1 MADSESCQER
11 QENEIQALKAIFSL
25 ELRDLRDT
33 DVWKI
38 TRPPDVV
45 ITLTPQQGSSSE
57 GPQEIH
63 AQIDLHITCPSKY
76 PDQLPS
82 ISLENSKGLSCQ
94 NISQL
99 KTELESLAHSRRG
112 EEMIFELAQHVQK
125 FLHQHNK
132 PGFKSFYEE
141 MQSRL
146 EQQNLQQQQL
156 KKLKEDRERQAIQEE
171 IRKKREALKEEAIRR
186 RRRRRGESE
195 DKETEADEGVVLGSI
210 QTKNGLGGPLTD
222 KSIARSRSCS
232 MIRASSFPLR
242 RSKTISEGTD
252 IDHCDHRGTRIVH
265 FNNRG
270 ERQVQRGKCLGHG
283 QRGSVVYSAVD
294 ITTGELLAVVEW
306 TMRCSRGATYNSKV
320 NNSVPKK
327 SPTALSRNEESVHQD
342 MANYLKQIT
351 SIEQELNF
359 LQKLSHPNLVHYIN
373 MKYIQEKDCL
383 VILILEE
390 FVIGTN
396 LALYLTENLSVDT
409 DILRHCAIGVLNAL
423 DYLHHNNVV
432 HKDLRDT
439 SVYIDR
445 SGVIKLG
452 DYSLDKRLSDIYQ
465 SSAAERAENIFPP
478 SVGRGGKKA
487 DIYRFGI
494 LLLSLINGCI
504 ITDSSP
510 EIPTT
515 IRADLRDFLA
525 KCLLKDERQRWSAKQ
540 LLEHPFAKD
549 PLERGL
555 SPQRNWAQKQK
566 KSDSMSDNEEPDID
580 IEQYFPAN
588 PKGQSRIKNEFEII
602 KWLGKG
608 AFGDVLKV
616 RNKLDGGIYAIK
628 RIKLNPKNKQL
639 NRKITREV
647 KLLSRL
653 NHENVV
659 RYYNSWIE
667 SAVMDSCTDSVS
679 STPVPEIKIDHCQG
693 DSFAKE
699 IEKLAPLHI
708 KEPSSVDWNISFHS
722 RGSAAAPSEAEDE
735 EESEDDEDDD
745 DWIAFLPR
753 SDSSDGVVFGN
764 ENSENASESNVDSNI
779 RNPGSGDPEDS
790 SANSEKEGLGDTR
803 EVQFMYIQM
812 EFCEKSTLRN
822 AIDGGLCDDEER
834 VWRLFRELVE
844 GLVHIHQ
851 QGMIHRDLKPVN
863 IFLDSNDHVKIGDFG
878 LATTNIIPSDLLLY
892 TTAGTF
898 ALKEQSLGIGDN
910 KSGDNR
916 SLSNYFGDG
925 SMTGQVGTALY
936 VAPELCASGNK
947 AIYNQKVDIYSL
959 GIIFFEMCYHPL
971 VTGMERVKV
980 LVNLRHKDIILPPD
994 FNENEMPQQSHIL
1007 RWLLSHDPGKRPTSL
1022 ELLQSDYVPPPQLE
1036 EAELQEMVRHTLL
1049 NPQSKAYKYLVAS
1062 CFNQEVTPA
1071 EDVTFDMSLPRVG
1084 PANLPPARAYRLQE
1098 AARDRVVGIFRRHGA
1113 VCVPTPLLLP
1123 SPATGAPSLTSG
1135 GPGPASGL
1143 EGYGRTP
1150 HDPGRSDTSSHVRF
1164 MTRSG
1169 GTVSLP
1175 HDLRAPFARYVA
1187 WNGISLLKRYS
1198 VDKVYREKRPFG
1210 YHPRELYE
1218 CAFDIVTP
1226 NPGCLLAEAEI
1237 LSVAW
1242 EVVSERPA
1250 LRELNCSIRLNHTS
1264 LLRSILLH
1272 CGIEEGK
1279 HQDIYSILGEAR
1291 DEKYTRFQVQ
1301 TRLISLCL
1309 SEQAMAAL
1317 LCLVEVEGPLA
1328 KVSGGAFKAVVRR
1341 KGEAASL
1348 ARQAFHELETI
1359 MSHAQAL
1366 GVKCPMVI
1374 APGLVYN
1381 VHQYSGMMCQMVCEL
1396 KKKRRKGG
1404 LDIIAAGGR
1413 YDSLLASYRHILDL
1427 TGMSSREVNQSAVGI
1442 SLSLEKVALAIHH
1455 QQQGL
1460 DGAGE
1465 WSGSGSPTLLPKLS
1479 PLDVVVCCMGQIC
1492 TLTREMAR
1500 IVHDL
1505 WSAGIRTSALD
1516 SVQNVEDIQDY
1527 CQDLGIPHIVILKD
1541 TETGAVRVST
1551 WEKDRYN
1558 ERKINIS
1565 ELVEHLLK
1573 AIRVSSGGDCFLGS
1587 DSTGMMGSSSDLSN
1601 KGSMG
1606 CGDGST
1612 AFAASAPPATCS
1624 SSSCGALSS
1633 SPSSLTSSSFPFS
1646 SAAVSGSQPRASVN
1660 LHFVTVEKLA
1670 LHIRKRY
1677 ENLMMTHLSGVLQRF
1692 SARVRV
1698 EVLGVQLDGAVI
1710 RTIVSLLDMDGD
1722 EKAFECSVSLIV
1734 ERLPRHRKYLTRL
1747 CDEVH
1752 DLKFEKN
1759 CSVIVLY
1766 SLNDNIYKMLM

>member
-1 MADSESCQER
+1 MADPESCHER

-33 DVWKI
+33 DVWRVS
-38 TRPPDVV
+38 RPPDIV

-63 AQIDLHITCPSKY
+63 AQIDLHIVCPEKY
-76 PDQLPS
+76 PDQLPT
-82 ISLENSKGLSCQ
+82 ISLEQSKGLSCQ

-99 KTELESLAHSRRG
+99 KGELESLAYSRRG

-146 EQQNLQQQQL
+146 EQQNLEQQQQ
-156 KKLKEDRERQAIQEE
+156 KKMKEDRERQAIQEE

-186 RRRRRGESE
+186 RRRRRGVSE
-195 DKETEADEGVVLGSI
+195 EKEIEADEGVVLGSI
-210 QTKNGLGGPLTD
+210 ESKNGNGGPLAE
-222 KSIARSRSCS
+222 KCISRSRSCS
-232 MIRASSFPLR
+232 IVRASSFPIR
-242 RSKTISEGTD
+242 RSKTISEGAD
-252 IDHCDHRGTRIVH
+252 VSHCDHRGTRIVH

-283 QRGSVVYSAVD
+283 QRGSIVYSAVD

-306 TMRCSRGATYNSKV
+306 TLRCSKSSVHQPKV
-320 NNSVPKK
+320 NNSHLKK
-327 SPTALSRNEESVHQD
+327 SPISYARNDENLQQD

-359 LQKLSHPNLVHYIN
+359 LMKLNHPNLVHYIN

-423 DYLHHNNVV
+423 AYLHHNNVV

-439 SVYIDR
+439 SVYIDK
-445 SGVIKLG
+445 SGIIKLG

-465 SSAAERAENIFPP
+465 SSAAERTENIFPP

-504 ITDSSP
+504 ITDNP
-510 EIPTT
+510 PDIPTT
-515 IRADLRDFLA
+515 IRADLRDFLS
-525 KCLLKDERQRWSAKQ
+525 KCLLKDERHRWSAKQ
-540 LLEHPFAKD
+540 LLEHSFVMD

-555 SPQRNWAQKQK
+555 SPQRNRAQKQK
-566 KSDSMSDNEEPDID
+566 KSDSVSDNEEPEID

-667 SAVMDSCTDSVS
+667 SAVIDNCVEIVA
-679 STPVPEIKIDHCQG
+679 STPVPEIKIDGSQG
-693 DSFAKE
+693 DNFSKG
-699 IEKLAPLHI
+699 IEKLAPVHI
-708 KEPSSVDWNISFHS
+708 KEPSNVDWNMSFHS
-722 RGSAAAPSEAEDE
+722 RGSAAAQSEAEDE

-753 SDSSDGVVFGN
+753 SDSSDGIVFAK
-764 ENSENASESNVDSNI
+764 ESSDSASELNVETKVG
-779 RNPGSGDPEDS
+779 NPSSGEKEESSTNSDKDS
-790 SANSEKEGLGDTR
+790 SSEVR

-892 TTAGTF
+892 STAGSF
-898 ALKEQSLGIGDN
+898 AMKDQSLG
-910 KSGDNR
+910 SGELKAVDNR

-936 VAPELCASGNK
+936 VAPELCACGNK
-947 AIYNQKVDIYSL
+947 AMYNQKVDIYSL

-980 LVNLRHKDIILPPD
+980 LVNMRHKDIIFPAD
-994 FNENEMPQQSHIL
+994 FNENEMPQQSSIL
-1007 RWLLSHDPGKRPTSL
+1007 RWLLSHDPSQRPTSS

-1098 AARDRVVGIFRRHGA
+1098 AARERVVGIFRRHGA

-1135 GPGPASGL
+1135 GPDPSCRL
-1143 EGYGRTP
+1143 EGCGRTP

-1169 GTVSLP
+1169 VTVSLP
-1175 HDLRAPFARYVA
+1175 HDLRAPFARHVA
-1187 WNGISLLKRYS
+1187 WNGISFLKRYS
-1198 VDKVYREKRPFG
+1198 VDRVYREKRPFG
-1210 YHPRELYE
+1210 FHPRELYE

-1242 EVVSERPA
+1242 EVVSELPA

-1272 CGIEEGK
+1272 CGIEDGK

-1291 DEKYTRFQVQ
+1291 DEKYTKFQVQ

-1309 SEQAMAAL
+1309 SEQAMTAL

-1328 KVSGGAFKAVVRR
+1328 KVSNGAFKAVIRR

-1413 YDSLLASYRHILDL
+1413 YDSLLTSYRRILDL

-1442 SLSLEKVALAIHH
+1442 SLSLEKVALALYH

-1492 TLTREMAR
+1492 AMTREMAR
-1500 IVHDL
+1500 IVRDL
-1505 WSAGIRTSALD
+1505 WSAGIRTSAMD
-1516 SVQNVEDIQDY
+1516 SMQNFEDIQDY
-1527 CQDLGIPHIVILKD
+1527 CQDLGITHIVILKD
-1541 TETGAVRVST
+1541 TETGSVRVSS

-1558 ERKINIS
+1558 ERRVNICD
-1565 ELVEHLLK
+1565 LVDHMQK
-1573 AIRVSSGGDCFLGS
+1573 TIRVASGGDCLLGS
-1587 DSTGMMGSSSDLSN
+1587 ESACLSGSGMDLSS
-1601 KGSMG
+1601 KGNLG
-1606 CGDGST
+1606 CGDGSA
-1612 AFAASAPPATCS
+1612 AFVASVPSTTSSGS
-1624 SSSCGALSS
+1624 SSSILSS
-1633 SPSSLTSSSFPFS
+1633 SPSSLTSSSFQFS
-1646 SAAVSGSQPRASVN
+1646 SATLSSTQPRASVN

-1692 SARVRV
+1692 SPRVRV
-1698 EVLGVQLDGAVI
+1698 EVLGVQLEGPVI
-1710 RTIVSLLDMDGD
+1710 RTIVSLLDVDGD
-1722 EKAFECSVSLIV
+1722 EKAFEASVSLIV
-1734 ERLPRHRKYLTRL
+1734 EKLPRHRKYLTRL

-1766 SLNDNIYKMLM
+1766 SLNDNVYKMLM